1 MSSPFILFFLI
12 IEDKIEAV
20 NQTGEMEHSTLVS
33 SGLFDEGK
41 SFWQE
46 EQQGRI
52 IAPLIFIFPLLAEGH
67 RLLHLY
73 CAIASSSAQL
83 VGTCQQLFARR
94 EGYFLFTVYCCI
106 FSSVQNQVQ
115 QKADSLQNWCTGK
128 GCGELRRGGQDPAA
142 QGEEITRVED

>member
-20 NQTGEMEHSTLVS
+20 NQTGEMEHSTLVP

-67 RLLHLY
+67 RLFSLY

-94 EGYFLFTVYCCI
+94 EGYFCSQFTAAFFPLYKTKC
-106 FSSVQNQVQ
+106 S
-115 QKADSLQNWCTGK
+115 
-128 GCGELRRGGQDPAA
+128 RRQIVCKIGALARG
-142 QGEEITRVED
+142 VVS